1 MKDRTEN
8 RMNWEK
14 QKMQG
19 EENEKKQPPSINIFK
34 DLGKYFTSVK
44 QDYRCHIKKGH
55 AVVHMHDGV
64 LLSH

>member
-1 MKDRTEN
+1 
-8 RMNWEK
+8 MNWKK

-44 QDYRCHIKKGH
+44 QDYRCHIKKGTCRKQKR
-55 AVVHMHDGV
+55 A
-64 LLSH
+64 LRN

>member
-34 DLGKYFTSVK
+34 DLENIFTSVNK
-44 QDYRCHIKKGH
+44 TTD
-55 AVVHMHDGV
+55 AT
-64 LLSH
+64 